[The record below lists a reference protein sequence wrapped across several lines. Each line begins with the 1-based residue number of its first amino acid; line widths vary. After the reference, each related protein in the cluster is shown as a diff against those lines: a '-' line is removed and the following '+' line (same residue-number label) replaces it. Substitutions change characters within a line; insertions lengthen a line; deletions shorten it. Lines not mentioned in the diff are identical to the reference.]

1 VYVTLMVD
9 TKPSSL
15 DVHVSHA
22 TDPSGTILTGFSAF
36 GLAGLTAVDFL
47 VDHLD
52 LEQQGHVTVEGLP
65 TITPFTDGRPRHPVR
80 LYSRD
85 DIDVTVLVAELF
97 VPVFAGGDFA
107 DAVLGWTEDGGVEE
121 VVVLAGVPIPHGPD
135 AHRTFYVA
143 TDDYR
148 ERRLAENAITPMKSG
163 FLDGVNAALMAR
175 GLDSPLGVCLYVTPV
190 HAQAPDV
197 DAAIRLVE
205 TVEAVY
211 DLGIDATPLAEFA
224 ERVRQYYADLAARMD
239 DRETDVPE
247 DRMYM

>member
-1 VYVTLMVD
+1 MSSTPAVT
-9 TKPSSL
+9 

-22 TDPSGTILTGFSAF
+22 TEPSGTVLAGFSSF

-47 VDHLD
+47 IDQLE
-52 LEQQGHVTVEGLP
+52 LEQQGHVTVDGLP
-65 TITPFTDGRPRHPVR
+65 AITPFTDGRPRYPTR

-85 DIDVTVLVAELF
+85 DIDVTVLVGELF
-97 VPVFAGGDFA
+97 VPPTVGGRFA
-107 DAVLGWTEDGGVEE
+107 DALLDWTEGGGVEE
-121 VVVLAGVPIPHGPD
+121 VVVIAGVPVPHGPD

-148 ERRLAENAITPMKSG
+148 ERRLGNRAMQPMGSG
-163 FLDGVNAALMAR
+163 FLDGVNAALMSR
-175 GLDSPLGVCLYVTPV
+175 GIDSPLGVCIYVTPV

-205 TVEAVY
+205 TVDAVY
-211 DLGIDATPLAEFA
+211 DLGVDATPLTEFA
-224 ERVRQYYADLAARMD
+224 DRVRQYYSDLAARIEAKAP
-239 DRETDVPE
+239 ETPE

>member
-1 VYVTLMVD
+1 MSETTRAL
-9 TKPSSL
+9 P
-15 DVHVSHA
+15 DVRVSH
-22 TDPSGTILTGFSAF
+22 DSEPSTTILAGFSAF

-47 VDHLD
+47 IEHLK
-52 LEQQGHVTVEGLP
+52 LEQQGHVTVDGLP
-65 TITPFTDGRPRHPVR
+65 TITPFTEGRPRHSTR

-97 VPVFAGGDFA
+97 VPVSVGQAFA
-107 DAVLGWTEDGGVEE
+107 DAVLDWTEDGRVEE
-121 VVVLAGVPIPHGPD
+121 VVILAGVPVPHGPD

-148 ERRLAENAITPMKSG
+148 DRRLADVEIPPMGTG

-175 GLDSPLGVCLYVTPV
+175 GLDSPLGVCVYVTPV

-205 TVEAVY
+205 SVETVY
-211 DLGIDATPLAEFA
+211 QLGIDPSPLREFA
-224 ERVRQYYADLAARMD
+224 ERIRQYYADLAARMD
-239 DRETDVPE
+239 DQETEVPE

>member
-1 VYVTLMVD
+1 MT
-9 TKPSSL
+9 SSTP
-15 DVHVSHA
+15 DGTDFQVSHP
-22 TDPSGTILTGFSAF
+22 TEPSGTVLAGFSAF

-47 VDHLD
+47 IEHLE

-65 TITPFTDGRPRHPVR
+65 AITPFTDGRPRHPTR

-85 DIDVTVLVAELF
+85 DLDLTVLVAELF
-97 VPVFAGGDFA
+97 VPAPVGQRFA
-107 DAVLGWTEDGGVEE
+107 DAVLDWTEAGGVEE
-121 VVVLAGVPIPHGPD
+121 VVVIAGIPVPHGPD
-135 AHRTFYVA
+135 AHRTFYIA
-143 TDDYR
+143 TEDYH
-148 ERRLAENAITPMKSG
+148 ERRLRDREIPPMGTG

-175 GLDSPLGVCLYVTPV
+175 GLDSSLGVCVYVTPV

-211 DLGIDATPLAEFA
+211 DLGIDPSPLTEFA
-224 ERVRQYYADLAARMD
+224 DRVRQYYTDLATRMEGED
-239 DRETDVPE
+239 TETPE

>member
-1 VYVTLMVD
+1 MSTSTHTD
-9 TKPSSL
+9 T
-15 DVHVSHA
+15 DFQVSHPSE
-22 TDPSGTILTGFSAF
+22 PSGTVLAGFSSF

-47 VDHLD
+47 IEHLD

-65 TITPFTDGRPRHPVR
+65 VITPFTEGRPRHPVR

-85 DIDVTVLVAELF
+85 DLDITVLVAELF
-97 VPVFAGGDFA
+97 VPASVGQAFA
-107 DAVLGWTEDGGVEE
+107 DAVLDWTEDGGVEE
-121 VVVLAGVPIPHGPD
+121 VVVIAGVPVPHGPD

-143 TDDYR
+143 TEDYHD
-148 ERRLAENAITPMKSG
+148 RRLRDQAVPPMGTG

-175 GLDSPLGVCLYVTPV
+175 GIDSPLGVCIYVTPV

-205 TVEAVY
+205 TIEAVY
-211 DLGIDATPLAEFA
+211 ELGIDPSPLTEFA
-224 ERVRQYYADLAARMD
+224 DRVRQYYTDLAARMEEK
-239 DRETDVPE
+239 ETETPE

>member
-1 VYVTLMVD
+1 MPEPTATAPD
-9 TKPSSL
+9 F
-15 DVHVSHA
+15 HVSHDA
-22 TDPSGTILTGFSAF
+22 DPSGTVLAGFSSF

-47 VDHLD
+47 IDHLD
-52 LEQQGHVTVEGLP
+52 LDQQGHVAVEGMP
-65 TITPFTDGRPRHPVR
+65 AITPFTEGRPRHPTR

-85 DIDVTVLVAELF
+85 DLDVTVLVGELF
-97 VPVFAGGDFA
+97 VPTAAGRSLA
-107 DAVLGWTEDGGVEE
+107 DAVLDWTEGRGVEE
-121 VVVLAGVPIPHGPD
+121 VVVLAGVPVPHGPD
-135 AHRTFYVA
+135 AHRTFHIA
-143 TDDYR
+143 TEDYFA
-148 ERRLAENAITPMKSG
+148 RRLAAGDVEVPPMGTG

-175 GLDSPLGVCLYVTPV
+175 GLDSPLGVCVYVTPV

-211 DLGIDATPLAEFA
+211 DLGVDPAPLAAFA

-239 DRETDVPE
+239 DQETDVPE

>member
-1 VYVTLMVD
+1 MTD
-9 TKPSSL
+9 ATRAP
-15 DVHVSHA
+15 DVSVSHDS
-22 TDPSGTILTGFSAF
+22 DPGGTVLAGFSAF

-47 VDHLD
+47 VERLG
-52 LEQQGHVTVEGLP
+52 LEQRGHVTVDGLP
-65 TITPFTDGRPRHPVR
+65 AITPFTDGRPRHPIR
-80 LYSRD
+80 LYSRED
-85 DIDVTVLVAELF
+85 LDLTVLVGELF
-97 VPVFAGGDFA
+97 VPVSVGRPLA
-107 DAVLGWTEDGGVEE
+107 DAVLDWTEAGGAEE
-121 VVVLAGVPIPHGPD
+121 VVVLAGVPVPHGPD

-148 ERRLAENAITPMKSG
+148 TRRLGDDAAVPPMGTG

-175 GLDSPLGVCLYVTPV
+175 GLDASLGVCLYVTPV

-211 DLGIDATPLAEFA
+211 DLGIDPSPLADFA
-224 ERVRQYYADLAARMD
+224 GRVRQYYADLAARMD
-239 DRETDVPE
+239 DRESEVPE

>member
-1 VYVTLMVD
+1 MPESTAASPD
-9 TKPSSL
+9 F
-15 DVHVSHA
+15 HVSHD
-22 TDPSGTILTGFSAF
+22 TEPSGTVLAGFSSF

-47 VDHLD
+47 VDHLE
-52 LEQQGHVTVEGLP
+52 LEQQGHVTAEGLP
-65 TITPFTDGRPRHPVR
+65 AITPFTEGLPRHPTR

-85 DIDVTVLVAELF
+85 DIDVTVLVGELF
-97 VPVFAGGDFA
+97 VPVSVGHSFA
-107 DAVLGWTEDGGVEE
+107 DAVLDWTERNGVDE
-121 VVVLAGVPIPHGPD
+121 VVVLAGVPVPHGPD

-143 TDDYR
+143 TEDYHD
-148 ERRLAENAITPMKSG
+148 RRLADGEIPPMGTG

-175 GLDSPLGVCLYVTPV
+175 GLDSPLGVCVYVTPV

-205 TVEAVY
+205 TVEDVY
-211 DLGIDATPLAEFA
+211 GLGIDPTPLAEFA

-239 DRETDVPE
+239 DAENDVPE

>member
-1 VYVTLMVD
+1 MSADAPSAPDFSVTHAD
-9 TKPSSL
+9 EPSSL
-15 DVHVSHA
+15 LVA
-22 TDPSGTILTGFSAF
+22 GFSAF

-52 LEQQGHVTVEGLP
+52 LEQQGHVTAEGLP
-65 TITPFTDGRPRHPVR
+65 VITPFTDGRPRHPVR
-80 LYSRD
+80 IYSRD

-97 VPVFAGGDFA
+97 VPSSVGGPFA
-107 DAVLGWTEDGGVEE
+107 DVVLEWTEGGGVKE
-121 VVVLAGVPIPHGPD
+121 VVVLAGVPVPHGPD

-148 ERRLAENAITPMKSG
+148 ERRLAGGGVPPMGTG
-163 FLDGVNAALMAR
+163 FLDGVNAALMVR

-197 DAAIRLVE
+197 DAAIRLVD

-211 DLGIDATPLAEFA
+211 DLGIDSSPLTSFA

-239 DRETDVPE
+239 DHEDDVPE